1 MPGSRVFPEARTRM
15 QTTHEQP
22 PKPGEALEILPDIQW
37 LRMPL
42 PFALNHVN
50 LWLLRD
56 EGGWTAVDTGFA
68 VDAVR
73 AAWQQLLPEYP
84 LVRLLVTHFHPDHLG
99 LATHLQSLTGAPLWI
114 PPQEYATAQF
124 FYHQI
129 AGFSVAAGVKAFRQ
143 HGLPE
148 ANLLLLEQQGNSY
161 KLGVPSIPDT
171 YRPLQTGQT
180 IPVGEHPWRI
190 ITGHGHSPEH
200 ASLYCHDLGVLI
212 SGDMLLP
219 RISTNI
225 GFSPTTPDI
234 DPLGRFLESLDRFQ
248 PLPENTLVLPS
259 HGLPFR
265 GLHERIEQ
273 LRRHHA
279 ERCGVL
285 LAACRTAPQSAFE
298 LLPILFDRDITDIH
312 QTYFAMGE
320 AIAHLVYLEKRG
332 ELVRRAEGGVLR
344 FAAS

>member
-1 MPGSRVFPEARTRM
+1 M
-15 QTTHEQP
+15 QTTHDRP
-22 PKPGEALEILPDIQW
+22 PAPGEALEILPGLLW

-56 EGGWTAVDTGFA
+56 GLGWTAVDTGFA

-73 AAWQQLLPEYP
+73 EAWQRLLPQHP

-99 LATHLQSLTGAPLWI
+99 LAAWLQAETGAQLWM

-124 FYHQI
+124 FFHQI
-129 AGFSVAAGVKAFRQ
+129 AGFSVAAGLKAFRQ

-148 ANLLLLEQQGNSY
+148 EGLRRLEQQGNSY

-171 YRPLQTGQT
+171 YRPLQTGQNLR
-180 IPVGEHPWRI
+180 VGERDWRI

-200 ASLYCHDLGVLI
+200 ASLYGHDLGVLI

-225 GFSPTTPDI
+225 GYSPTTPDL
-234 DPLGRFLESLDRFQ
+234 DPLGRFLDSLEGFR
-248 PLPENTLVLPS
+248 PLPEDTLVLPS

-265 GLHERIEQ
+265 GLHTRIDQ
-273 LRRHHA
+273 LRLHHA
-279 ERCGVL
+279 ERCEVL
-285 LAACRTAPQSAFE
+285 LAACRKAPRSAFE
-298 LLPILFDRDITDIH
+298 LLPVLFERDITDIH

-332 ELVRRAEGGVLR
+332 ELVRETEQGVDR
-344 FAAS
+344 FGAR

>member
-1 MPGSRVFPEARTRM
+1 MTVPRVFPEERFSM
-15 QTTHEQP
+15 QTTHDRP
-22 PKPGEALEILPDIQW
+22 PNPGEPLEILPEIQW

-56 EGGWTAVDTGFA
+56 AGGWTAVDTGLA
-68 VDAVR
+68 VDVVR
-73 AAWQQLLPEYP
+73 EAWQQLLRSHP

-99 LATHLQSLTGAPLWI
+99 LAAWLQSLTGAPLWI

-124 FYHQI
+124 FFHQI

-148 ANLLLLEQQGNSY
+148 EGLLRLEQQGNTY

-180 IPVGEHPWRI
+180 IPVGDQHWRV

-234 DPLGRFLESLDRFQ
+234 DPLGRFLDSLDRFH

-265 GLHERIEQ
+265 GLHERIDQ
-273 LRRHHA
+273 LKLHHA
-279 ERCGVL
+279 ERCEVL
-285 LAACRTAPQSAFE
+285 LAACRKAPRSAFD
-298 LLPILFDRDITDIH
+298 LLPILFERDITDTH

-332 ELVRRAEGGVLR
+332 KLVRRAEGGVDR
-344 FAAS
+344 FGAR

>member
-1 MPGSRVFPEARTRM
+1 
-15 QTTHEQP
+15 
-22 PKPGEALEILPDIQW
+22 
-37 LRMPL
+37 MPL
-42 PFALNHVN
+42 PFALDHVN

-73 AAWQQLLPEYP
+73 SAWQQILPEHP

-99 LATHLQSLTGAPLWI
+99 LATWLQAETGAQFWM

-124 FYHQI
+124 FFHQI

-148 ANLLLLEQQGNSY
+148 AGLLRLEQQGNSY
-161 KLGVPSIPDT
+161 RFGVPGIPDT
-171 YRPLQTGQT
+171 YRPLQTGQALR
-180 IPVGEHPWRI
+180 VGGHDWRV
-190 ITGHGHSPEH
+190 ITGQGHSPEH
-200 ASLYCHDLGVLI
+200 ASLHCQDLGVLI

-225 GFSPTTPDI
+225 GYSPTTPDL
-234 DPLGRFLESLDRFQ
+234 DPLGRFLDSLERFR
-248 PLPENTLVLPS
+248 PLPEDTLVLPS

-265 GLHERIEQ
+265 GLHTRIDQ
-273 LRRHHA
+273 LRLHHA
-279 ERCGVL
+279 ERCEVL
-285 LAACRTAPQSAFE
+285 LAACRKGPRSAFE
-298 LLPILFDRDITDIH
+298 LLPVLFERDFTDIH

-320 AIAHLVYLEKRG
+320 AIAHLVHLEKRG
-332 ELVRRAEGGVLR
+332 ELVRQTERGVHR
-344 FAAS
+344 FVTS

>member
-1 MPGSRVFPEARTRM
+1 M
-15 QTTHEQP
+15 QTTHDRP
-22 PKPGEALEILPDIQW
+22 PAPGAALEILPGLLW
-37 LRMPL
+37 VRMPL

-68 VDAVR
+68 VEAVR
-73 AAWQQLLPEYP
+73 EAWQQLLPQHP

-99 LATHLQSLTGAPLWI
+99 MATYLQVETGAQLWM

-124 FYHQI
+124 FFHQI

-148 ANLLLLEQQGNSY
+148 AGLLRLEQQGNSY
-161 KLGVPSIPDT
+161 RFGVPSLPDT

-180 IPVGEHPWRI
+180 LRVGEQDWRV

-200 ASLYCHDLGVLI
+200 ASFHCHDLGVLI

-219 RISTNI
+219 QISTNI
-225 GFSPTTPDI
+225 GYSPTTPDL
-234 DPLGRFLESLDRFQ
+234 DPLGRFLESLERFR
-248 PLPENTLVLPS
+248 PLPEDTLVLPS

-265 GLHERIEQ
+265 GLHTRIDQ
-273 LRRHHA
+273 LRLHHA
-279 ERCGVL
+279 ERCEVL
-285 LAACRTAPQSAFE
+285 LAACRKAPRSAFE
-298 LLPILFDRDITDIH
+298 LLPVLFERDITDIH

-320 AIAHLVYLEKRG
+320 AIAHLVHLEKRG
-332 ELVRRAEGGVLR
+332 ELVRETERGVDR
-344 FAAS
+344 FAAL